1 MRTETQL
8 FEDRLRQTAKEIAAA
23 RRTLEEARAE
33 KTAAAADIS
42 RMERELVAT
51 QNEQVSLQAR
61 LTTAQ
66 EAEARAQ
73 EQVCTHDQIIYG
85 RDGILSSKL
94 SW

>member
-8 FEDRLRQTAKEIAAA
+8 FEDRLRQTAKEVAAA

-42 RMERELVAT
+42 RMERELAAT

-73 EQVCTHDQIIYG
+73 EQVCFYD
-85 RDGILSSKL
+85 
-94 SW
+94 